1 MSCTNSSKGEVERF
15 IMEVPDFLDSN
26 SVLAYAMARGL
37 YEALVVQVK
46 KDFTR
51 VNLEIVLGDNP
62 QPKELQIAIREK
74 IYLLLMERFSEYL
87 NLMYV
92 IDIPERVFKDL
103 KITNTVDV
111 AEQVTFL
118 ILKREL
124 QKVALKK
131 KYSTKD

>member
-1 MSCTNSSKGEVERF
+1 
-15 IMEVPDFLDSN
+15 MEVPDFLDSN

-51 VNLEIVLGDNP
+51 VNLEIVLGENP
-62 QPKELQIAIREK
+62 QPKELQRSIREK

-111 AEQVTFL
+111 AEQVAFL

>member
-1 MSCTNSSKGEVERF
+1 MDGLVFFDSETLMQYANSQ
-15 IMEVPDFLDSN
+15 
-26 SVLAYAMARGL
+26 GL

-46 KDFTR
+46 RDFTR
-51 VNLEIVLGDNP
+51 VNLEIDLGKNP
-62 QPKELQIAIREK
+62 QPKELQVAIREK

-103 KITNTVDV
+103 KITDTVVV

-118 ILKREL
+118 IFKREL
-124 QKVALKK
+124 QKVAMRK